1 MFFKYLLDCFARWCD
16 LSGSH
21 YVLEID
27 FIGSRSFMNS
37 LLKCE
42 ELSNSKMTQRKCQP
56 CG

>member
-42 ELSNSKMTQRKCQP
+42 ELSNNKMTQRKWQP